1 MVDFQQEKLE
11 IDKGSYVKSVLA
23 RLKDKKKSCRG
34 ITDAM
39 GDACLLKTESAGGE
53 GNKLQEAQK
62 CPVHCRH
69 RLQEIKYLCVP

>member
-1 MVDFQQEKLE
+1 M
-11 IDKGSYVKSVLA
+11 KSVLA

-69 RLQEIKYLCVP
+69 RL